1 MWLGVAF
8 LALCLIAVLLQAWLW
23 NPKYW
28 DPVAKKSHAPPF
40 WMAVHRVVGYAY
52 AAIYVVM
59 MIYMVPRLWEYQ
71 VELPARTV
79 IHAVAAITIG
89 VVLFTKIFILR
100 FFRYFEESMPALG
113 LVLLVCTILLG
124 TLSLP
129 FAIRAHGSAEV
140 LHDENRERVRGI
152 LATLD
157 LPSGYTPE
165 GLSSVSSLEQGREV
179 VTRECT
185 LCHDLRTILSE
196 PRTGSGWL
204 SLCRRMQNKPTLG
217 TPLSD
222 VDVHVATAYLIAIT
236 PNLQED
242 LQQRRDEEA
251 DREDVVADLE
261 ADLGSAPAEGAPAEG
276 AAPAAEG
283 AAPAEA
289 AAAPAGDGG
298 VPPDGGTV
306 APQTDAPLVIAA
318 AEEPER
324 RSRGRRGRRGRR
336 SRGGSSSSSSATLA
350 ATAPA
355 AASGGSASSGSS
367 GGGSAPAASGSAT
380 PQLRYSPSLAREL
393 LQRAC
398 TDCHG
403 LSDIDEHGGDDRAGW
418 AAVVRRMIR
427 EGAEL
432 STDEARIMVTYLAQ
446 RYPAQQ

>member
-1 MWLGVAF
+1 M
-8 LALCLIAVLLQAWLW
+8 
-23 NPKYW
+23 
-28 DPVAKKSHAPPF
+28 AKKSHAPPF

-129 FAIRAHGSAEV
+129 FAIRAHGSAEL

-152 LATLD
+152 LASLD
-157 LPSGYTPE
+157 LPSGYTAE

-261 ADLGSAPAEGAPAEG
+261 ADVGAPPAEGAAVEG

-283 AAPAEA
+283 APAEA
-289 AAAPAGDGG
+289 AAAPAADGG

-336 SRGGSSSSSSATLA
+336 SRGGQSSSGATLA

-355 AASGGSASSGSS
+355 AASGGSASSASS
-367 GGGSAPAASGSAT
+367 GGGGSAPAAAGSAT

-418 AAVVRRMIR
+418 AGVVRRMIR

-446 RYPAQQ
+446 RYPVQQ